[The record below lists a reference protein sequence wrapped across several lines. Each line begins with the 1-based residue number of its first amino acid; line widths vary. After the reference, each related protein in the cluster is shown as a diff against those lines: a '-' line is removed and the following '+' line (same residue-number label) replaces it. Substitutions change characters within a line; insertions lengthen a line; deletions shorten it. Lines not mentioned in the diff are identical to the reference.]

1 MACARCVEGH
11 SGRDCG
17 FTAAEAQAR
26 SAMQDMLLER
36 ISNLTMAAN
45 GSGGGS
51 STSVRSQRPA
61 KCDWQGR
68 SDWVARELRLCDQCL
83 PDGLSILCT
92 RDAGRWTLGTSTSG
106 RGAAGGAAAVHCHH
120 IFSGPAVCAR
130 SAGCSKHSGWCGVG
144 WLRHVQRAYRSAK
157 VSVQCHLP
165 VIDWCFCCGLLQVAK
180 SLVSIVSRVLVSS
193 AEASVAAPA
202 ASRELHLAQ
211 ARALVSEDTSKWVRG
226 AMLRVGDALT
236 ANLAPG
242 SPVVTL
248 TALDRASQRAMTV
261 RESVISCDSSC
272 KPLTHSQSRSL
283 HCGDS
288 AWT

>member
-1 MACARCVEGH
+1 MVWRRVAPSHQTCV
-11 SGRDCG
+11 
-17 FTAAEAQAR
+17 
-26 SAMQDMLLER
+26 
-36 ISNLTMAAN
+36 SN
-45 GSGGGS
+45 S
-51 STSVRSQRPA
+51 PA
-61 KCDWQGR
+61 VSPVPLACDWL
-68 SDWVARELRLCDQCL
+68 V
-83 PDGLSILCT
+83 
-92 RDAGRWTLGTSTSG
+92 
-106 RGAAGGAAAVHCHH
+106 
-120 IFSGPAVCAR
+120 F
-130 SAGCSKHSGWCGVG
+130 
-144 WLRHVQRAYRSAK
+144 Y
-157 VSVQCHLP
+157 
-165 VIDWCFCCGLLQVAK
+165 CGLPQVAK